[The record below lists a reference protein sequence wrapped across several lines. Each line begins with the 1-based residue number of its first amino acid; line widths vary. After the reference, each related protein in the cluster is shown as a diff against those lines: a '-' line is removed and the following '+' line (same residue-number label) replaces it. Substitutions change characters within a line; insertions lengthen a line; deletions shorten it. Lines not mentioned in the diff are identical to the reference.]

1 MVPGRG
7 AQLFRHSSLIRH
19 SPVSFVLAELQLRNF
34 RCFES
39 LRVDLA
45 PGFNLFL
52 GRNGQGKTSI
62 LEAACVLLRLQSQR
76 SATLAAAVRF
86 GESAFGVSG
95 SLDGHRLDFRYSRLR
110 RKVSLDEV
118 EQATLGEYLRLARVV
133 SLANSDIELI
143 RGGSDA
149 RRRYLDFLGSQID
162 PLYRP
167 TLRAYERAVRSR
179 NALLKSA
186 QPRERELAAY
196 DRPLLDHGATLGSI
210 RARLVQAL
218 RPLAAEAHFQ
228 ISGVTENLELLFAPG
243 NKEDFA
249 RDLAESRARELRLRQ
264 TVVGPHRDDISLLVQ
279 GREAPQFASEGQ
291 QRTVAL
297 ALKIAQARM
306 FAQVEG
312 APPLLLI
319 DDIFGELDPAR
330 RNALLQ
336 HLPADSQKLVT
347 ATTMQWRETE
357 LDGPVFELKDR
368 MLLARPKS

>member
-1 MVPGRG
+1 M
-7 AQLFRHSSLIRH
+7 
-19 SPVSFVLAELQLRNF
+19 LAELQLRDF

-39 LRVDLA
+39 LRVELST
-45 PGFNLFL
+45 GLNLFL

-86 GESAFGVSG
+86 GQNAFGVSG
-95 SLDGHRLDFRYSRLR
+95 RLDDHRLDFRYSTLR

-118 EQATLGEYLRLARVV
+118 EQKTLGEYLRLTRVV
-133 SLANSDIELI
+133 SFANTDIELI

-186 QPRERELAAY
+186 HPRMRELAAY
-196 DRPLLDHGATLGSI
+196 DPPLLEHGVKLGAM
-210 RARLVQAL
+210 RASLVERLA
-218 RPLAAEAHFQ
+218 PLAAEAHSQ
-228 ISGVTENLELLFAPG
+228 ISGGEERLESQFAPG
-243 NKEDFA
+243 NEPDFA
-249 RDLAESRARELRLRQ
+249 RDLAESRDRELRLRQ
-264 TVVGPHRDDISLLVQ
+264 TVVGPHRDDIELLVQ
-279 GREAPQFASEGQ
+279 GKRAAQFASEGQ

-306 FAQVEG
+306 FAQEEG

-347 ATTMQWRETE
+347 ATTMQWREPETI
-357 LDGPVFELKDR
+357 GPVFELRDR
-368 MLLARPKS
+368 ELIRKHVA